1 MQKIFMKK
9 EIFLHLTQNFP
20 NNFINEPLI
29 YNSCKKKVQQ
39 YIQCCCFQKYAKSM
53 LFSILIE
60 TEKS

>member
-29 YNSCKKKVQQ
+29 YNSCKKKSSNIFNAAAFKNMLKV
-39 YIQCCCFQKYAKSM
+39 CCFP
-53 LFSILIE
+53 F
-60 TEKS
+60 